1 MSKKWARTRSSE
13 PDRALERASRQL
25 PTSDR
30 WAAYGILPL
39 RLFLGAT
46 FVYAGLQKIW
56 DPGFLQPGAATYI
69 GSHGAL
75 FDPAHGAAVV
85 AGPAPTALASIAV
98 QVASDGGV
106 YAD

>member
-1 MSKKWARTRSSE
+1 
-13 PDRALERASRQL
+13 L
-25 PTSDR
+25 PASDR

-46 FVYAGLQKIW
+46 FVYAGV
-56 DPGFLQPGAATYI
+56 
-69 GSHGAL
+69 
-75 FDPAHGAAVV
+75 DPAHGADVV

-98 QVASDGGV
+98 QVGSDGGV